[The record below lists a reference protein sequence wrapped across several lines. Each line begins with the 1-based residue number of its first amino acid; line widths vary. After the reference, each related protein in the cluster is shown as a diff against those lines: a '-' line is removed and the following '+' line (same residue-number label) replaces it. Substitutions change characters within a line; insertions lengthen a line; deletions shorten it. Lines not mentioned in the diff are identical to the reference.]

1 MNTAATPK
9 QTGPVTTPTLCMAI
23 ESGASEWKLYFSRGL
38 GQHPRE
44 RTVSAQRVDRL
55 VTEVVRAKEHF
66 GLAAD
71 APVASCYEAGRDG
84 FWLHRALVAEGI
96 ANVVIES
103 ASIEVKRQKRRAKT
117 DGIDGVALLR
127 LLWRYHNGEREAL
140 RVVRVPSVEEEDQR
154 ELHRELTTTK
164 RDRAR
169 LTNRIKGLLFKHG
182 INLKELKDLPAQL
195 PRLRMWNGK
204 ELPKWITARLQREW
218 KKVEQLTE
226 QIQVMVAERRKLLRA
241 TKNEA
246 MRSQA
251 KDETTGC
258 AEENKATQYTRKL
271 MKLRGIGEN
280 AGWLFSTEFFA
291 WREFQNR
298 RQVGGLAGLTGT
310 PYQSGSTNREQG
322 ISKAGNRWIRGIVV
336 EIAWGWLRYQ
346 PQSELSQWYERKYG
360 HGNSRMRRIGIVALA
375 RKLLIELW
383 RYLETG
389 TPPAGALLK
398 TR

>member
-1 MNTAATPK
+1 MKTAATPK
-9 QTGPVTTPTLCMAI
+9 QTGPVTTPALCMAI
-23 ESGASEWKLYFSRGL
+23 ESGASEWKLYFSTGL

-44 RTVSAQRVDRL
+44 RTVPAHRVDRL
-55 VTEVVRAKEHF
+55 MEEVERSKKHF
-66 GLAAD
+66 GLAAR

-84 FWLHRALVAEGI
+84 FWLHRALRAEGI
-96 ANVVIES
+96 DNEVIES
-103 ASIEVKRQKRRAKT
+103 SSIEVSRKKRRAKT
-117 DGIDGVALLR
+117 DGIDGGALLR

-140 RVVRVPSVEEEDQR
+140 RIVRVPSVEEEDQR
-154 ELHRELTTTK
+154 ELHRELATVK
-164 RDRAR
+164 KDRGSV
-169 LTNRIKGLLFKHG
+169 TNRIKGLLFKVG
-182 INLKELKDLPAQL
+182 VKLEDLRDLPAQL
-195 PRLRMWNGK
+195 KRIRLWNG
-204 ELPKWITARLQREW
+204 EPMPQALAARLERDW
-218 KKVEQLTE
+218 RMVEQLTE
-226 QIQVMVAERRKLLRA
+226 RIKAIVDERRRLLR
-241 TKNEA
+241 E
-246 MRSQA
+246 A
-251 KDETTGC
+251 KDEATEC
-258 AEENKATQYTRKL
+258 ARQL
-271 MKLRGIGEN
+271 MQLRGIGEN

-291 WREFQNR
+291 WRKFQNR

-322 ISKAGNRWIRGIVV
+322 ISKAGNRWIRGMVV
-336 EIAWGWLRYQ
+336 EIAWLWRRYQ

>member
-9 QTGPVTTPTLCMAI
+9 QTVPVTTPALCMAI
-23 ESGASEWKLYFSRGL
+23 ESGASEWKLYFSTGL

-44 RTVSAQRVDRL
+44 RTVPARQLDRL
-55 VTEVVRAKEHF
+55 MTEVARAKKHF

-84 FWLHRALVAEGI
+84 FWLHRSLIAEGI
-96 ANVVIES
+96 ANEVIES
-103 ASIEVKRQKRRAKT
+103 ASIEVKRQKRRVKT
-117 DGIDGVALLR
+117 DGIDGSALLR
-127 LLWRYHNGEREAL
+127 LLWRYHNGEREAF

-154 ELHRELTTTK
+154 ELHRELVTTK

-182 INLKELKDLPAQL
+182 INLKELRDLPAQL

-204 ELPKWITARLQREW
+204 ELPKWITERLQREW
-218 KKVEQLTE
+218 RKVEQLTE
-226 QIQVMVAERRKLLRA
+226 QVQEIIAERRKLLRVRKGKG
-241 TKNEA
+241 T
-246 MRSQA
+246 RS
-251 KDETTGC
+251 
-258 AEENKATQYTRKL
+258 AEEDKAARCAREL
-271 MKLRGIGEN
+271 MKVRGIGEN
-280 AGWLFSTEFFA
+280 AAWLFSTEFFA

-310 PYQSGSTNREQG
+310 PYQSGTTNREQG

-383 RYLETG
+383 KYLKTG

-398 TR
+398 AK